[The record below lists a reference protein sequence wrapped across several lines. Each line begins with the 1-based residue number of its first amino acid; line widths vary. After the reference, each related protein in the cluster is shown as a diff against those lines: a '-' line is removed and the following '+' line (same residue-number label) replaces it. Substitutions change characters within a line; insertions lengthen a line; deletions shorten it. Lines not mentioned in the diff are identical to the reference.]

1 MINEEIK
8 THINER
14 IEALKLEL
22 ESKFIR
28 VTKETEIKED
38 GVWGYSFNGSVSK
51 LFHNGKLVSEKSY
64 TEFEDGFWY
73 KSNTGYKY
81 GLYNENNNKACKGFY
96 HGDFCEDLEMLFLPR
111 WQKVTDFTELEE
123 LLKKEAVKSGMI
135 DGAIIN
141 QSTMKNN
148 WVTKHILE
156 SNYFEFKSSTNILY
170 CDGKAVF
177 YKGTWAEV
185 VKEKTTEDWLNCASL
200 YWRRN
205 QADNCVEDNF
215 IDFFKQNKLKII
227 QEK

>member
-1 MINEEIK
+1 MIQQDAYK
-8 THINER
+8 YINER

-22 ESKFIR
+22 ESKYIR
-28 VTKETEIKED
+28 VTKEPEFED
-38 GVWGYSFNGSVSK
+38 GVWYICENKNYFIYDSK
-51 LFHNGKLVSEKSY
+51 NQTRLKGFINRMWLETIGIGHNGGV
-64 TEFEDGFWY
+64 Y
-73 KSNTGYKY
+73 K
-81 GLYNENNNKACKGFY
+81 
-96 HGDFCEDLEMLFLPR
+96 
-111 WQKVTDFTELEE
+111 KVTDFTELEE

-148 WVTKHILE
+148 WVTKHILG

>member
-22 ESKFIR
+22 ESKYIR
-28 VTKETEIKED
+28 VTKETEFED
-38 GVWGYSFNGSVSK
+38 GVW
-51 LFHNGKLVSEKSY
+51 
-64 TEFEDGFWY
+64 Y
-73 KSNTGYKY
+73 KHSNSNTFA
-81 GLYNENNNKACKGFY
+81 LHISEEIAKGFITN
-96 HGDFCEDLEMLFLPR
+96 HWVEDLKIHGR
-111 WQKVTDFTELEE
+111 SSWQKVTDFTELEE

-148 WVTKHILE
+148 WVTKHILG